1 MPLKPLRPKVIAT
14 IMKGMTSTPNM
25 WMRPTMAEFSAT
37 VLSPASVRAAP
48 PLMVVRPAPPQE
60 HGVASPSRA
69 RAMDVMGSKPSAT
82 RNGAAIAAGAPAPA
96 APSRKMG
103 SIIPM
108 MTTCTRRS
116 SLMRAMVP
124 LTSSIAPVARSR
136 FRITKAPNTIS
147 TIFSPSLMPF
157 HSRASYTATFSLN
170 VAPVTLKYVKAS
182 TSVQI
187 SATGATRLADWR
199 NPRIPTNTTMIG
211 LSAITKFRKP
221 MVAFSLSMHKC
232 NAQRS
237 GHTRPACRW
246 GPRRPCAGR
255 TQEVAFIKKEAP
267 PDGGASC
274 LICLSLAFQKR
285 RQIGERCTAVR
296 LPVIRSSSRTK
307 MDASR
312 AAPRIMIMQL
322 FIAAQAKAA
331 QVSCADAAVFMVMA
345 VVIAAHFLSLNVEG
359 SIA

>member
-221 MVAFSLSMHKC
+221 MVAFSLSMHKY
-232 NAQRS
+232 NDQRS

-255 TQEVAFIKKEAP
+255 TQEVAFIKKRGSA
-267 PDGGASC
+267 GRRS
-274 LICLSLAFQKR
+274 LSSHLSVV
-285 RQIGERCTAVR
+285 GLSE
-296 LPVIRSSSRTK
+296 
-307 MDASR
+307 
-312 AAPRIMIMQL
+312 
-322 FIAAQAKAA
+322 KAA
-331 QVSCADAAVFMVMA
+331 DRGAMHRSPLTGNQVQQQDKNGRQQSGVQNNDHA
-345 VVIAAHFLSLNVEG
+345 VVHRSAGESGTGVLCRCGGIHGHG
-359 SIA
+359 SRHRRTLPFP